1 MSGISSGAF
10 MANQLHIAHSAGIMG
25 AGIIAGGLYGCAVD
39 SVTSDGV
46 FSLAS
51 LAVGPC
57 MSVPTLL
64 KRVAF
69 YAQVV
74 ADLAAQGWI
83 DPPSNLARSHVYM
96 FTGQADQV
104 VNFKTVELG
113 ASLYRTLG
121 VPESQIVFRDRDLP
135 APGAGHSWVTKN
147 FGNTC
152 AANAS
157 PFINS
162 CIYDQAED
170 ILSTIYGPLLPPGS
184 AIRPHRAF
192 DQTEFV
198 PGNAAEANGMS
209 DTGYLYIPKACE
221 PGAAQPCRLHVALHG
236 CLQSAEVLG
245 NEFYTKVGVNEWA
258 DTNGIIVLYPQA
270 HATDG
275 FGAIVAELLIAIQH
289 QPGRLLELVG
299 LWQRRAVS
307 DQARRADQRDLVDG
321 ASGDRAAQLDR
332 DLPRWGVESIRYGH
346 HLTGWHRR
354 RAAGLWL
361 GLARAASVSGRPLHD
376 KLSTPSFTAGFKG
389 RISEQPRSPA
399 ATRMPLTSTGCG
411 MIRS

>member
-1 MSGISSGAF
+1 MSATSEIGRAAPALLVAAAAWLGGCASAAEPLGRFPADPAQVSVSGISSGAF

-39 SVTSDGV
+39 SVTGDGV

-96 FTGQADQV
+96 FTGQADRV

-152 AANAS
+152 DQNAS
-157 PFINS
+157 PFINN

-170 ILSTIYGPLLPPGS
+170 ILLTIYGPLLPPRVPPSGR
-184 AIRPHRAF
+184 ILPF

-198 PGNAAEANGMS
+198 PGSAAEANGMS
-209 DTGYLYIPKACE
+209 NTGYLYIPKACE
-221 PGAAQPCRLHVALHG
+221 ADAAQPCRLHVALHG

-245 NEFYTKVGVNEWA
+245 NEFYMRVGLNEWA
-258 DTNGIIVLYPQA
+258 DTNRIIVLYPQA
-270 HATDG
+270 HATTVSQLSSQD
-275 FGAIVAELLIAIQH
+275 FLSLFNTN
-289 QPGRLLELVG
+289 LEG
-299 LWQRRAVS
+299 CWNWWGYGS
-307 DQARRADQRDLVDG
+307 DQQFLTKQGVQISAIWSMVLRVTG
-321 ASGDRAAQLDR
+321 QLN
-332 DLPRWGVESIRYGH
+332 
-346 HLTGWHRR
+346 
-354 RAAGLWL
+354 
-361 GLARAASVSGRPLHD
+361 
-376 KLSTPSFTAGFKG
+376 
-389 RISEQPRSPA
+389 
-399 ATRMPLTSTGCG
+399 
-411 MIRS
+411 

>member
-1 MSGISSGAF
+1 VQGIEMRCRDRRRLPADPGQVSVSGIGSGAF
-10 MANQLHIAHSAGIMG
+10 TANQLHIAHSAGIMG

-64 KRVAF
+64 KRVGF

-96 FTGQADQV
+96 FTGRADRV
-104 VNFKTVELG
+104 VNFKTVEFG

-152 AANAS
+152 DQNAS
-157 PFINS
+157 PFINN

-170 ILSTIYGPLLPPGS
+170 ILSTIYGPLLPPRVPPSGR
-184 AIRPHRAF
+184 IVPF

-198 PGNAAEANGMS
+198 PGSAAEANGMS
-209 DTGYLYIPKACE
+209 NTGYLYIPKACE
-221 PGAAQPCRLHVALHG
+221 ADAAQPCRLPAIGGGAGQRILHEG
-236 CLQSAEVLG
+236 RRQRMGLHQPDHRAVSTGPC
-245 NEFYTKVGVNEWA
+245 NDRF
-258 DTNGIIVLYPQA
+258 
-270 HATDG
+270 AT
-275 FGAIVAELLIAIQH
+275 IVAEPLVAMQH
-289 QPGRLLELVG
+289 
-299 LWQRRAVS
+299 
-307 DQARRADQRDLVDG
+307 
-321 ASGDRAAQLDR
+321 
-332 DLPRWGVESIRYGH
+332 
-346 HLTGWHRR
+346 
-354 RAAGLWL
+354 
-361 GLARAASVSGRPLHD
+361 
-376 KLSTPSFTAGFKG
+376 
-389 RISEQPRSPA
+389 
-399 ATRMPLTSTGCG
+399 
-411 MIRS
+411 